1 MILHIDQRVTMCD
14 HRWLYTPFRLN
25 CAFTLYIFIYI
36 IRTTLR
42 GGCHPPPF
50 SRRNLRH
57 IYGRP
62 HQSIDLSIYLIY
74 LSIYAIYL
82 SIYLCYLSMLSIYV
96 IYLCYLSM
104 LSIYVIHL
112 CYLYMLSIYVIYIC
126 YLCYLCMF
134 SIYVF
139 FLCYLSMLSIYD

>member
-62 HQSIDLSIYLIY
+62 HRSIDRSIYL
-74 LSIYAIYL
+74 SNL
-82 SIYLCYLSMLSIYV
+82 SIYLCYLSIYVIYLCYLSMLYIYV

-104 LSIYVIHL
+104 LSIYVIYI
-112 CYLYMLSIYVIYIC
+112 CYLYMLSIYVIYVIYVC
-126 YLCYLCMF
+126 FPSMF
-134 SIYVF
+134 SFYVIY
-139 FLCYLSMLSIYD
+139 LCYLSMTD

>member
-1 MILHIDQRVTMCD
+1 MILHIDQHVTMCD

-62 HQSIDLSIYLIY
+62 PRHVLKITEGTVMDAHNSRRNRRISMNFHGTSRRQMRRYCHCHVTASLC
-74 LSIYAIYL
+74 AI
-82 SIYLCYLSMLSIYV
+82 
-96 IYLCYLSM
+96 
-104 LSIYVIHL
+104 
-112 CYLYMLSIYVIYIC
+112 
-126 YLCYLCMF
+126 F
-134 SIYVF
+134 
-139 FLCYLSMLSIYD
+139 